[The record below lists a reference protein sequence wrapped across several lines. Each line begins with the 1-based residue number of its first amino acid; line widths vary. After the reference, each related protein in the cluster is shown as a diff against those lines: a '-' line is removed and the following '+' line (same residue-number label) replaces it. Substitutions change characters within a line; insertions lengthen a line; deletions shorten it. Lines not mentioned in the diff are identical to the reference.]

1 MKWAFSIKH
10 KMTAALLLTLVLVL
24 MLGTVIIDK
33 RSVSRLES
41 AFASVYED
49 RLLVES
55 YIYHLADHLYR
66 KKIMIESCVDLQD
79 AGRIRQQ
86 LQSHNEAIQVLL
98 SKYEETRFTQ
108 TETSR
113 FNDLKQN
120 IRTMETL
127 EADYLDSE
135 DFNQPLRPSLKAVEQ
150 QFVLALDNLHALS
163 GIQVEEGKG
172 LHDDSHRVIAGFVL
186 LSHFEIV
193 ILIGIGILIQILLF
207 AAKTTLPKFPQKP
220 SMN

>member
-10 KMTAALLLTLVLVL
+10 KMTAALLLTLVFVL
-24 MLGTVIIDK
+24 MLAAVIIDK

-66 KKIMIESCVDLQD
+66 KKIRIESCMDVQEVEQ
-79 AGRIRQQ
+79 IRQD
-86 LQSHNEAIQVLL
+86 LHLHNEAIQVLL

-113 FNDLKQN
+113 FNDLKQY
-120 IRTMETL
+120 IRNMEAL
-127 EADYLDSE
+127 EADYLESA
-135 DFNQPLRPSLKAVEQ
+135 DFNQANQPSRVALEQ
-150 QFVLALDNLHALS
+150 QFVLALENLHALS
-163 GIQVEEGKG
+163 GIQIQEGKG
-172 LHDDSHRVIAGFVL
+172 LHDDSHQVIADFVL
-186 LSHFEIV
+186 LSHVEIV
-193 ILIGIGILIQILLF
+193 ILIGIGIVIQILLF
-207 AAKTTLPKFPQKP
+207 TAKTALPKFPQKP